1 MDAKIANLMAAIP
14 AGPVAPVGK
23 PHVPHTSKRLVE
35 SDPNQPVGG
44 EEIPAERKP
53 GPSSPDAAQGRPG
66 GRWGRRATSH
76 VAKANPVSPQDAAG
90 EIVPTGQVQQAAP
103 SGEAPAP
110 QAGESFVQLLQAM
123 LSGATPAQNAAP
135 VDVPPVA
142 GENAPAIPGVESVAG
157 APSPATTWMPMAGSV
172 AASVAATPA
181 GPAQAASPAPGP
193 ISQVLPQAQ
202 VQSGLPLASPP
213 PPPAGLPVPPPPGPQ
228 APAAAP
234 VPAAPALTPE
244 RAATPSAALAP
255 APAQTSAEGSEA
267 PVTAPVPAAP
277 AAPASPASPAPAT
290 APAGVMAAS
299 PIPAVPP
306 VQQTDHASSPLGEHG
321 STPARQAVLAGIR
334 GAQRLSA
341 AHAAVRPSHAPTEPT
356 TGHSPFHA
364 TRASA
369 LSRHD
374 VQAPGALASIDPSTP
389 TGVSVAAGVSEFV
402 RASGQDQAA
411 PAQAPATPG
420 QPGAQPRAMLADQVV
435 SAVLSAR
442 GDQSQQLT
450 IRLDP
455 PELGSIRVSLHTEKD
470 VVRGVVHVDN
480 PDTFKQIQREAPQLI
495 ERLVGGGIQ
504 VKQIDVQLNTNGG
517 GTPGQWHSP
526 NAGGWNQYADGRG
539 QSGQGGLS
547 GHVLDAAADPTSQD
561 QAAGVFTGD
570 SVNLWL

>member
-23 PHVPHTSKRLVE
+23 PHVSHTSKRLVE

-44 EEIPAERKP
+44 EEVPAERKP
-53 GPSSPDAAQGRPG
+53 APSSPDAAQGRPG

-76 VAKANPVSPQDAAG
+76 VAKANPVSPQDAGG
-90 EIVPTGQVQQAAP
+90 EIAPTGQVQQAAP
-103 SGEAPAP
+103 SGETPAP

-123 LSGATPAQNAAP
+123 LSGATPAPNAAP

-142 GENAPAIPGVESVAG
+142 VENAPAIPGVESVAG

-172 AASVAATPA
+172 AASAVAMPPGA
-181 GPAQAASPAPGP
+181 AQVASPAPGP

-202 VQSGLPLASPP
+202 GQSGLPLASPP
-213 PPPAGLPVPPPPGPQ
+213 PSPAGLPAQPQSGPQ
-228 APAAAP
+228 APASAS

-244 RAATPSAALAP
+244 QAATPSAALAP
-255 APAQTSAEGSEA
+255 APAQASAEGSQA
-267 PVTAPVPAAP
+267 PAPAPAAP
-277 AAPASPASPAPAT
+277 AAPASPAPAT

-341 AHAAVRPSHAPTEPT
+341 AHAAVRPSHTPTEPT
-356 TGHSPFHA
+356 TGHSPVHA
-364 TRASA
+364 TGASA

-389 TGVSVAAGVSEFV
+389 AGVSVAAGVSEFV

-411 PAQAPATPG
+411 PAQAPTAPG
-420 QPGAQPRAMLADQVV
+420 QQAGEPRAMLADQVV

-547 GHVLDAAADPTSQD
+547 GHALDAAADPTSQD